1 MPAGLL
7 PAGTE
12 GIVGSSCVFPIPVN
26 GRFVVKSK
34 YFQGGRCVVTQAC
47 LAIFFSTRTHDLWP
61 TVTANFITKMTSP
74 IITLFKAPWRMM

>member
-1 MPAGLL
+1 MQAGLL
-7 PAGTE
+7 PAGKE

-47 LAIFFSTRTHDLWP
+47 LAIFLVPEPMIYDLQLQP
-61 TVTANFITKMTSP
+61 TLLQK
-74 IITLFKAPWRMM
+74 